1 MAKETMRLP
10 LHRQIAIALVLGVVA
25 GFTLGE
31 AAGYFEFLGVIFMRA
46 LPMIMAPLVFSSL
59 VVGVSAAYR
68 SSVGRHLVRGPLL
81 SFQPPALGG
90 RLKESAQHS
99 CDLLPLLSRA
109 GLSGRVLHDTP
120 D

>member
-10 LHRQIAIALVLGVVA
+10 LHWQIAVALVLGVAA

-59 VVGVSAAYR
+59 VVGVS
-68 SSVGRHLVRGPLL
+68 SVG
-81 SFQPPALGG
+81 
-90 RLKESAQHS
+90 
-99 CDLLPLLSRA
+99 
-109 GLSGRVLHDTP
+109 GLSKLGWSSSRSWPTP
-120 D
+120 LVSAPCSRRPTEGERTALV